1 MSATALT
8 PPIEEIV
15 KAAEKLPPFPLVV
28 NKVMPLIRNMA
39 SASEIEA
46 MIKLDPVIASRV
58 LTMSQSPLY
67 SRLKKIESLKD
78 AIVSLGNR
86 QLVEIILAAC
96 ASKYFTAHATGYDL
110 QEGEL
115 WKHAVS
121 TALLADKIAQ
131 QINSSDRFIAYTGGL
146 LHDIGKTILTY
157 FVEDYFENIFN
168 LVKEKKLTF
177 LDAERHVLGIDH
189 QQLGALIA
197 KRWQFPA
204 PVVTAIGYHHFP
216 LQAQQHKE
224 VTAIVYVA
232 NRLVSAVGI
241 GCGVDGFLQPNGDQ
255 VFCDLKIN
263 TKMVEVFMS
272 DVVMA
277 LDETEQLLSL

>member
-1 MSATALT
+1 MSAMALT
-8 PPIEEIV
+8 PPMEEII
-15 KAAEKLPPFPLVV
+15 KAAEKLPPFPQVV
-28 NKVMPLIRNMA
+28 NKIMPLIRKMA
-39 SASEIEA
+39 SAAEIEA
-46 MIKLDPVIASRV
+46 IIKLDPVIASRV

-67 SRLKKIESLKD
+67 SRRKKIESLKD

-96 ASKYFTAHATGYDL
+96 ASTYFTAHASGYDL

-115 WKHAVS
+115 WGHAVS
-121 TALLADKIAQ
+121 TALLADRIAQ
-131 QINSSDRFIAYTGGL
+131 QIGSPHQFVAYTGGL
-146 LHDIGKTILTY
+146 LHDIGKTILTF
-157 FVEDYFENIFN
+157 FVENYFENIFK
-168 LVKEKKLTF
+168 LVEEKNMTF

-197 KRWQFPA
+197 KQWQFPA

-216 LQAQQHKE
+216 LQAREHE
-224 VTAIVYVA
+224 DVAAIVYVA

-255 VFCDLKIN
+255 VFCDLKIT
-263 TKMVEVFMS
+263 TKMIEVFMS

-277 LDETEQLLSL
+277 LDETQQLLSP